1 MKTKADQIKD
11 LYELHKEGVLDKA
24 EFEKK
29 KKEILSEVSIDR
41 NSSESEELQ
50 SGIISSIRDG
60 VKKFRREQARK
71 RQEYNMR
78 QEELKADEEA
88 RVNKILSGQIEPIET
103 NLNLEENEACYFI
116 VPADRKALVEK
127 IQVYTEVK
135 SKKKG
140 VIGRAVVGGVL
151 LGPLGALGGA
161 VTAGSK
167 GKTITK
173 QNTSS
178 KLTKIDSGQL
188 IFTNKRVLFVGSQLI
203 SIPYDSMPLVEFP
216 SRKKIVINYHT
227 MENGEYYEISGSNAK
242 DTELYFNGITK
253 NLTKLELNS

>member
-1 MKTKADQIKD
+1 MKTKADQIKE
-11 LYELHKEGVLDKA
+11 LYDLHKEGVLNKE

-29 KKEILSEVSIDR
+29 KKEILSEVSTDR
-41 NSSESEELQ
+41 NSSESEESR
-50 SGIISSIRDG
+50 SGIISSITDG
-60 VKKFRREQARK
+60 VKNFSREQARK

-78 QEELKADEEA
+78 QEELKAEEEA
-88 RVNKILSGQIEPIET
+88 RINKILSGQIKPIES

-116 VPADRKALVEK
+116 VPAERKAIVEK
-127 IQVYTEVK
+127 VQVYSEVK

-140 VIGRAVVGGVL
+140 VLGRAVVGGVL

-173 QNTSS
+173 EKVSS

-188 IFTNKRVLFVGSQLI
+188 LFTNKRILFLGSKIL
-203 SIPYDSMPLVEFP
+203 SLPYDTVPLVEFP
-216 SRKKIVINYHT
+216 SRKKVIINYPS
-227 MENGEYYEISGSNAK
+227 MEKGEFYEISGSNSN
-242 DTELYFNGITK
+242 DIEYYFEGITK
-253 NLTKLELNS
+253 NLVNKSNNE